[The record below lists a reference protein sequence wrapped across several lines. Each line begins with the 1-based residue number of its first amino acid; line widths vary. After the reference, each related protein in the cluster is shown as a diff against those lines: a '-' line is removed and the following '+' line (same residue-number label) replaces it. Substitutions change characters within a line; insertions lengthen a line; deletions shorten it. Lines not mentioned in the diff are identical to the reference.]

1 MVHIPVL
8 LDEVIRESGVTPGGV
23 YVDGTLGAGGHAKA
37 LYLVADKKLTIIGF
51 DKDTDALAIAEKNLT
66 HIGAHAT
73 YIHASFKDM
82 KTQLHSKDV
91 FAVDTILLDLGLSSM
106 HIDSAERG
114 FTFLKDQPLHMNMNI
129 NGDIHAEDIVNTWGE
144 DTLITILKGF
154 GEERYAKSIARAIV
168 VYREKKRIQTT
179 FELVDIIKGAV
190 PASYRHGKIH
200 PATKTFQAIRIAVN
214 NELVELETVI
224 SDAISLLK
232 PHGRLLII
240 TFHSLEDR
248 IVKHQFKQLQEEAIG
263 RIITKKPIIPTTNEV
278 QANPRARSAK
288 LRIFQRV

>member
-1 MVHIPVL
+1 MSHIPVL
-8 LDEVIRESGVTPGGV
+8 LDEVITGAHVVQGGV

-37 LYLVADKKLTIIGF
+37 LYLAAGKKLTIIGF
-51 DKDTDALAIAEKNLT
+51 DKDTDALAIAQKNLENA
-66 HIGAHAT
+66 GAQAT

-82 KTQLHSKDV
+82 KTQLH
-91 FAVDTILLDLGLSSM
+91 ARGIYQVDTILLDLGLSSM

-129 NGDIHAEDIVNTWGE
+129 DGDIRAEDIVNDWGE
-144 DTLITILKGF
+144 DTLVTILKGF

-168 VYREKKRIQTT
+168 SYREKKRIQTT
-179 FELVDIIKGAV
+179 FELVDIIKSAV

-214 NELVELETVI
+214 NELVELETI
-224 SDAISLLK
+224 ITDAVSLLK
-232 PHGRLLII
+232 EDGRLLII

-248 IVKHQFKQLQEEAIG
+248 IVKHQFKQLQEETIG
-263 RIITKKPIIPTTNEV
+263 RIITKKPIIPTTDEV
-278 QANPRARSAK
+278 QVNPRARSAK
-288 LRIFQRV
+288 LRIFQRI